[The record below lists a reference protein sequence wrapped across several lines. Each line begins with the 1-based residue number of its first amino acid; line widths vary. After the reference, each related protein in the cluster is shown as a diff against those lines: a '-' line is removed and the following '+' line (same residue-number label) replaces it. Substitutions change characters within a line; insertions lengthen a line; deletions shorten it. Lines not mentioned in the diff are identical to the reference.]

1 LQTILSLAV
10 LLLISALALVAPT
23 DCGCPLDLH
32 HGQALHPVFAH
43 VHPDAPDASTSE
55 VALLPLAQ
63 PQIRNSL
70 EVGSA
75 PQNAL
80 VGEVLPLLDWSLL
93 TRSAQPLRTGS
104 APAPLGRGAEP
115 PDPPPNRA

>member
-1 LQTILSLAV
+1 LQTIFSLAV

-43 VHPDAPDASTSE
+43 VHPDAPDVSGNE
-55 VALLPLAQ
+55 VTLLPLGQ
-63 PQIRNSL
+63 PQLRNSL
-70 EVGSA
+70 VAGSP
-75 PQNAL
+75 PQSAL
-80 VGEVLPLLDWSLL
+80 VGEVLPLLDWPLL
-93 TRSAQPLRTGS
+93 TSPAQALRTNA
-104 APAPLGRGAEP
+104 APPPLGLSAEP